1 MPDDLSFVSK
11 LGNADE
17 YLPPKDKIMP
27 GSHLDIILKESL
39 RPLGNYAKK
48 PNLIPSDFFILATS
62 TPEILPPSGQ
72 SLLKKASAIWV
83 RGEFVALRSLNNNR
97 TKIIK
102 NIAAASP
109 EIIYYRMMDY
119 HPDEFSFLQNNHKI
133 RGSARLLHYRNLLDL
148 EIDTIRLFKKLGKKI
163 RVVLPYITS
172 PEEQVEIQQIIAK
185 EKPDQLGVMVEREEH
200 AENIM
205 NYPSSDFLFP
215 GPSDLVA
222 DMKKIDRGEYLEG
235 TSDAKVIALA
245 KKLAVKANKM
255 KIPEFL
261 ALKILVNNIKAG

>member
-1 MPDDLSFVSK
+1 MPDDLSFISK
-11 LGNADE
+11 LGTKDE
-17 YLPPKDKIMP
+17 YLPKGKIIP
-27 GSHLDIILKESL
+27 GSHLDIMLKETL
-39 RPLGNYAKK
+39 RPLENYASK
-48 PNLIPSDFFILATS
+48 PDKIPNEFFILATS
-62 TPEILPPSGQ
+62 APDILPDAGKI
-72 SLLKKASAIWV
+72 LLKKASGIWV
-83 RGEFVALRSLNNNR
+83 RGEFLALRALNR
-97 TKIIK
+97 SRDEVIK
-102 NIAAASP
+102 AIAKNSP
-109 EIIYYRMMDY
+109 NIIYYRMMDY
-119 HPDEFSFLQNNHKI
+119 HPDEFSFLKDNRKI
-133 RGSARLLHYRNLLDL
+133 RGSARLLYYRELLDL

-172 PEEQVEIQQIIAK
+172 PAEQVEIQQIIAM

-205 NYPSSDFLFP
+205 NYPTSDFLFP